1 MTNQPKLIYKCK
13 EELIVKYLHSQVT
26 EYLSYAATITIRDS
40 GKNPV
45 SIKLK
50 FDDILPEW
58 AEMPP
63 EKHEISAPTIII
75 LYEKLSRWFRK
86 YGYILYV
93 R

>member
-1 MTNQPKLIYKCK
+1 MPGKSKIIFTSKDEI
-13 EELIVKYLHSQVT
+13 IIKYLHTPVP
-26 EYLSYAATITIRDS
+26 EYLSYNSTITIKDN

-63 EKHEISAPTIII
+63 KEHSINAPTIVE
-75 LYEKLSRWFRK
+75 LYRKLNRWFRK
-86 YGYILYV
+86 YGYTFYTH
-93 R
+93 

>member
-1 MTNQPKLIYKCK
+1 MTSQSRIIYKCK
-13 EELIVKYLHSQVT
+13 DELIVKYLHTQVS
-26 EYLSYAATITIRDS
+26 EYLSYDSMITIKDN

-50 FDDILPEW
+50 FNDILPEW

-63 EKHEISAPTIII
+63 EKHEISAPTILQ

-86 YGYILYV
+86 CGYTIYV